1 MKKIVALT
9 LVLVMVLALCACGGS
24 SDSDKN
30 PAVGTWKISG
40 LFESGEDY
48 TEYMDA
54 FGFTGLAIVLNE
66 DGTGSMT
73 MDGETAD
80 IKWED
85 GKIINPNTN
94 ESLTFTIDG
103 DKLTIQ
109 EDSVELVFTRQ

>member
-9 LVLVMVLALCACGGS
+9 LVLVLVLALCACGGGS
-24 SDSDKN
+24 EKKN

-48 TEYMDA
+48 TEYMDI

>member
-9 LVLVMVLALCACGGS
+9 LVLVMVLALCACGGGS
-24 SDSDKN
+24 EKKN

-48 TEYMDA
+48 TAYMSA
-54 FGFTGLAIVLNE
+54 LGFDGLVIVLNE
-66 DGTGSMT
+66 DGTGTMT
-73 MDGETAD
+73 MDGQTAD

-109 EDSVELVFTRQ
+109 EDTVELVFTRQ

>member
-9 LVLVMVLALCACGGS
+9 LVLVMVLALCACGGG
-24 SDSDKN
+24 SDSKN

-73 MDGETAD
+73 MDGQTAD

-85 GKIINPNTN
+85 GKIINPDTN
-94 ESLTFTIDG
+94 ESLNFTIDG
-103 DKLTIQ
+103 DKLTVQ
-109 EDSVELVFTRQ
+109 EDTVELVFTRQ

>member
-9 LVLVMVLALCACGGS
+9 LVLVMVLALCACGGG
-24 SDSDKN
+24 SDSKN
-30 PAVGTWKISG
+30 PAVSTWKISG

-73 MDGETAD
+73 MDGQTAD

-85 GKIINPNTN
+85 GKIINPDTN
-94 ESLTFTIDG
+94 ESLNFTIDG
-103 DKLTIQ
+103 DKLTVQ
-109 EDSVELVFTRQ
+109 EDTVELVFTRQ